1 MKKNDPLV
9 TNITDVDV
17 HDGKI
22 FQTNGSNAYDIL
34 FLFNNEYV
42 TDPEYNN
49 LRQFVSNLDN
59 ENKRI

>member
-17 HDGKI
+17 HEGKI

-42 TDPEYNN
+42 ADPEYNN